1 MKHKNSIVT
10 ISLNILF
17 CAALLW
23 FFSRNAFLRPY
34 LGSTAKEFLSGLL
47 LLVTLY
53 ANYFVFYP
61 KLRRGHTLVY
71 WLSVVATSL
80 MAGCVELA
88 LGYQF
93 ISKCQAVI
101 IAKVGPLH
109 YFSKH
114 LFLLFGRDLAFN
126 LFPYLLRERK
136 QLQQSLETEVRVV
149 YQYARVIDVCDGDNN
164 CQHIPIDDIFYCKKN
179 GNETDVYTVGGV
191 KYTRYCS
198 IKYLVQLFG
207 NEDFIRISPSYL
219 VPFQHIASCDGEDV
233 VMKTMSWMESPL
245 AFKLDSKRYRSSA
258 AIIDEYLRANLED
271 TDVEQP
277 DSEEGKGKRLPSVP
291 PKDKLDAV
299 LGYIQEHPGCRS
311 TEIIAHTSY
320 PKTTMERCLSC
331 LRIQGFIEY
340 SGSKKTGGYHLVNT
354 MQEENAA
361 EPVQKERDVIEEKN
375 TEEKSAKKKLNKEK
389 TAEPSSKE

>member
-17 CAALLW
+17 CTALLW

-101 IAKVGPLH
+101 IAKVGSLH
-109 YFSKH
+109 FFSKH

-219 VPFQHIASCDGEDV
+219 VPFQHIASCDGKTV
-233 VMKTMSWMESPL
+233 VMNNMPWTETSL
-245 AFKLDSKRYRSSA
+245 AFDLDTQRYPHAPA
-258 AIIDEYLRANLED
+258 AIEEYLRACQKS
-271 TDVEQP
+271 VEVVQP
-277 DSEEGKGKRLPSVP
+277 DSKNGKNKKTPSIP
-291 PKDKLDAV
+291 PKEKLDAV

-311 TEIIAHTSY
+311 TEIMSYTSY
-320 PKTTMERCLSC
+320 SQTTMDRCLFELKKQS
-331 LRIQGFIEY
+331 LIKY
-340 SGSKKTGGYHLVNT
+340 SGSKKKGGYYLIVPPQEGVGVESESLQ
-354 MQEENAA
+354 MQTNL
-361 EPVQKERDVIEEKN
+361 EKP
-375 TEEKSAKKKLNKEK
+375 ESDAHE
-389 TAEPSSKE
+389 

>member
-101 IAKVGPLH
+101 IAKVGPL
-109 YFSKH
+109 
-114 LFLLFGRDLAFN
+114 LFQTFIPTFRPRPCLQPLPLFA
-126 LFPYLLRERK
+126 
-136 QLQQSLETEVRVV
+136 
-149 YQYARVIDVCDGDNN
+149 
-164 CQHIPIDDIFYCKKN
+164 
-179 GNETDVYTVGGV
+179 
-191 KYTRYCS
+191 
-198 IKYLVQLFG
+198 
-207 NEDFIRISPSYL
+207 
-219 VPFQHIASCDGEDV
+219 
-233 VMKTMSWMESPL
+233 
-245 AFKLDSKRYRSSA
+245 
-258 AIIDEYLRANLED
+258 
-271 TDVEQP
+271 
-277 DSEEGKGKRLPSVP
+277 KG
-291 PKDKLDAV
+291 
-299 LGYIQEHPGCRS
+299 
-311 TEIIAHTSY
+311 
-320 PKTTMERCLSC
+320 
-331 LRIQGFIEY
+331 
-340 SGSKKTGGYHLVNT
+340 
-354 MQEENAA
+354 
-361 EPVQKERDVIEEKN
+361 
-375 TEEKSAKKKLNKEK
+375 EK
-389 TAEPSSKE
+389 TAPAVFGNGGQGRLSIRQSD

>member
-164 CQHIPIDDIFYCKKN
+164 CQHIPIDC
-179 GNETDVYTVGGV
+179 
-191 KYTRYCS
+191 C
-198 IKYLVQLFG
+198 
-207 NEDFIRISPSYL
+207 
-219 VPFQHIASCDGEDV
+219 
-233 VMKTMSWMESPL
+233 
-245 AFKLDSKRYRSSA
+245 A
-258 AIIDEYLRANLED
+258 APRPA
-271 TDVEQP
+271 
-277 DSEEGKGKRLPSVP
+277 R
-291 PKDKLDAV
+291 
-299 LGYIQEHPGCRS
+299 R
-311 TEIIAHTSY
+311 
-320 PKTTMERCLSC
+320 
-331 LRIQGFIEY
+331 
-340 SGSKKTGGYHLVNT
+340 
-354 MQEENAA
+354 
-361 EPVQKERDVIEEKN
+361 
-375 TEEKSAKKKLNKEK
+375 
-389 TAEPSSKE
+389 

>member
-17 CAALLW
+17 CTALLW

-101 IAKVGPLH
+101 IAKVGSLH
-109 YFSKH
+109 FFSKH

-219 VPFQHIASCDGEDV
+219 VPFQHIASCDGKTV
-233 VMKTMSWMESPL
+233 VMNNMPWTETSL
-245 AFKLDSKRYRSSA
+245 AFDLDTQRYPHAPA
-258 AIIDEYLRANLED
+258 AIEEYLRACQKS
-271 TDVEQP
+271 VEVVQP
-277 DSEEGKGKRLPSVP
+277 DSKNEKNKKTPSIP
-291 PKDKLDAV
+291 PKEKLDAV

-311 TEIIAHTSY
+311 TEIMSYTSY
-320 PKTTMERCLSC
+320 SQTTMDRCLFELKKQS
-331 LRIQGFIEY
+331 LIKY
-340 SGSKKTGGYHLVNT
+340 SGSKKKGGYYLIVPPQEGVGVESESLQ
-354 MQEENAA
+354 MQTNL
-361 EPVQKERDVIEEKN
+361 EKP
-375 TEEKSAKKKLNKEK
+375 ESDAHE
-389 TAEPSSKE
+389 